1 MSMSPMVVLWLI
13 ALAGGLS
20 AALAGLLLSR
30 LIAEVPAEDRSY
42 RDRPPAVFRIA
53 WWPIQWC
60 AHYLG
65 AVLPAAYRMA
75 LQRRLRLAGLDYALT
90 AEQYVAARVV
100 LAGLGFA
107 VARWIPSAYGPGG
120 AATWG
125 MAGAVLGAALPA
137 VWLRDRVQ
145 ARRHESLKALPFF
158 LDLVT
163 LCVEAGLNLTGALQQ
178 AVSKGPDGPLRTE
191 LSRVLRDVRAG
202 RPRADALRSL
212 SERMNEP
219 AITHLV
225 TALIQAEQT
234 GMNLGPILRAQAEQR
249 RLERFAR
256 AEKAAMEAPVKLLLP
271 LLFFIFPCVFL
282 VIGFPIAMRFLQMG
296 G

>member
-1 MSMSPMVVLWLI
+1 MSMSPTVLLWTI
-13 ALAGGLS
+13 ALAGGVS

-30 LIAEVPAEDRSY
+30 LVAAVPEEDRSY
-42 RDRPPAVFRIA
+42 RDRPPAAFRIA
-53 WWPIQWC
+53 WWPIRWC

-65 AVLPAAYRMA
+65 ALLPAGYRA
-75 LQRRLRLAGLDYALT
+75 RLQQRLRLAGLDYALT
-90 AEQYVAARVV
+90 AEQYVGARVV

-107 VARWIPSAYGPGG
+107 ITRWIPSAYGVGG
-120 AATWG
+120 APMWG
-125 MAGAVLGAALPA
+125 VAGAVLGAALPA
-137 VWLRDRVQ
+137 VWLRDRAQ
-145 ARRHESLKALPFF
+145 ARRHESLKALPFL

-178 AVSKGPDGPLRTE
+178 AVSKGPDGPLRSE

-202 RPRADALRSL
+202 RPRADALRGL

-234 GMNLGPILRAQAEQR
+234 GMNLGPVLRAQAEQR

-256 AEKAAMEAPVKLLLP
+256 AEKAAMEAPVKLLFP

-296 G
+296 A